1 MRILL
6 ADDDK
11 NDLERLRQILKST
24 NAIDLGFDGE
34 MVLNLVGWNS
44 YDLIIL
50 SRNLAK
56 GNGIYV
62 CQNLREMEVT
72 TPVLMLGSQRKID
85 EIVEGLN
92 IGADDYMVK
101 PVEIEEFKARVMAL
115 GRRGKG
121 FVNTTLE
128 CGRIK
133 IERDKNRVYFGEK
146 EVNLRKKE
154 YLLLEY
160 LIKNKGNVLSRDQ
173 IMERVWDM
181 NAELTSNTIDV
192 QIKSLRDKMTKILK
206 ENMIMTIHGVGYRI
220 ENKPKKEK

>member
-6 ADDDK
+6 ADEDK
-11 NDLERLRQILKST
+11 DSSEKLKEVLKTS
-24 NAIDLGFDGE
+24 NVIDLGFDGE

-56 GNGIYV
+56 PSGIIV
-62 CQNLREMEVT
+62 CQNLREMEIK
-72 TPVLMLGSQRKID
+72 TPVLMLGRNRKTE

-92 IGADDYMVK
+92 VGADDYMIK
-101 PVEIEEFKARVMAL
+101 PVEFDELKARIMAL
-115 GRRGKG
+115 GRRGNS

-133 IERDKNRVYFGEK
+133 IERDKNRVFFGKK
-146 EVNLRKKE
+146 EVILRKKE

-160 LIKNKGNVLSRDQ
+160 LVKNKGNVLSRDQ

-192 QIKSLRDKMTKILK
+192 QIKSLRDKMLEILK
-206 ENMIMTIHGVGYRI
+206 ENMIKTIHGVGYRI
-220 ENKPKKEK
+220 ENKSRKEK